1 MRIDG
6 SGALVAGGAS
16 GLGEATVRELHARG
30 ASVVIADLN
39 GDRGRALAAELG
51 EAVPFPHRLGR
62 PQEYAALAAHIVEN
76 EMLNGEVIRLDGAL
90 RMPPR

>member
-1 MRIDG
+1 MRIDA

-30 ASVVIADLN
+30 A
-39 GDRGRALAAELG
+39 
-51 EAVPFPHRLGR
+51 
-62 PQEYAALAAHIVEN
+62 
-76 EMLNGEVIRLDGAL
+76 MLNGEVIRLVGAL